1 MPDVDSGGNL
11 VAFQRMDGAML
22 APIQIAEHKVRSAAT
37 FRRETKVFED
47 AVQLMQTWA
56 KSRVRPAV
64 LR

>member
-1 MPDVDSGGNL
+1 
-11 VAFQRMDGAML
+11 MDGAML
-22 APIQIAEHKVRSAAT
+22 APIQIAEHKARSAAT